1 MTKYETVFHLTLET
15 DDHDVYYLLDDGRTW
30 KREDTL
36 TETDN
41 VKVFATSKECAL
53 AWLYMYDTNRID
65 WTYRVKAYPT
75 IEMVC
80 DEISVCTIRIYEK
93 PEV

>member
-1 MTKYETVFHLTLET
+1 MAKYETVFHLTLET

-36 TETDN
+36 AETDN
-41 VKVFATSKECAL
+41 VKIFATSKECAL
-53 AWLYMYDTNRID
+53 TWLYMHDTLMVD
-65 WTYRVKAYPT
+65 WPAGVHAYPT
-75 IEMVC
+75 IEVVC
-80 DEISVCTIRIYEK
+80 NETSICTIRIYER